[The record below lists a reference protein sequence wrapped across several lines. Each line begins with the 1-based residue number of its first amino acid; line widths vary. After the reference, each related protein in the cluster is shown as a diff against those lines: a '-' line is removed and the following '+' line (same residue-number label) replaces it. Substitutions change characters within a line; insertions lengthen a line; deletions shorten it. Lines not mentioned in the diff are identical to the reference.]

1 MAVVDINQVANV
13 TITLD
18 TAPITQAGFDTVM
31 FLGEH
36 KVFNERWRTYNRAS
50 DMLSD
55 GFLSTDPAFIAIQT
69 LSSGPNKPKVMMV
82 GRREFEDITYT
93 PTVENLTVYSLDI
106 AAPQEAY
113 ETFTFTSSGAATAA
127 EIVDGLVADFTA
139 NASPELAAVV
149 SVSNVT
155 NELALSSIGSSAYS
169 VKNVSNGLNPATA
182 TTAGYETV
190 AAALAAMKGEDAE
203 WAYFGIESRTSV
215 DVAAARDHAEAT
227 TEIFAHVTDDPNGK
241 LADSTST
248 LDEGYADLSLY
259 TIGGWSADAG
269 KYPEMAMLR
278 PLATVQIPG
287 QTTLHGQ
294 TQYSVAVDKNSTLTN
309 SESSIVRGKNA
320 NTYELV
326 GGFGYTRDGKSYSG
340 EFIDNVD
347 LGRWL
352 KARIQENVYQLVK
365 SKANAGLKVPYT
377 DEGIAMISDRIIEVV
392 NQGIAGGVLNGVYNE
407 GLGYNLTV
415 PRASEV
421 PTNDKANRY
430 LSGVSLVVQ
439 TTGAIATIDI
449 SGIITI

>member
-1 MAVVDINQVANV
+1 MSNYIKAVKTVA
-13 TITLD
+13 T
-18 TAPITQAGFDTVM
+18 
-31 FLGEH
+31 
-36 KVFNERWRTYNRAS
+36 
-50 DMLSD
+50 
-55 GFLSTDPAFIAIQT
+55 
-69 LSSGPNKPKVMMV
+69 
-82 GRREFEDITYT
+82 
-93 PTVENLTVYSLDI
+93 
-106 AAPQEAY
+106 
-113 ETFTFTSSGAATAA
+113 ATAA
-127 EIVDGLVADFTA
+127 EIVDGLVADFVA
-139 NASPELAAVV
+139 NASVELTAVV
-149 SVSNVT
+149 TLANVAD
-155 NELALSSIGSSAYS
+155 ELALTSIASSAYS
-169 VKNVSNGLNPATA
+169 VKNVSANLNPSTA
-182 TTAGYETV
+182 TTAGYETM
-190 AAALAAMKGEDAE
+190 ANTFAAMKGEDAE
-203 WAYFGIESRTSV
+203 WAYFGIESRV
-215 DVAAARDHAEAT
+215 AADVEAARDHAEST

-248 LDEGYADLSLY
+248 LDDGYGDLSLY
-259 TIGGWSADAG
+259 TIGGWSADAA

-365 SKANAGLKVPYT
+365 SKANSGSKVPYT
-377 DEGIAMISDRIIEVV
+377 DDGIQMVYDRIAEVA
-392 NQGIAGGVLNGVYNE
+392 NQGIAGGVLDGNYND
-407 GLGYNLTV
+407 GIGYDLTV
-415 PRASEV
+415 PKAADV

-430 LSGVSLVVQ
+430 LSGVNLVVQ

-449 SGIITI
+449 SGIITV

>member
-1 MAVVDINQVANV
+1 M
-13 TITLD
+13 
-18 TAPITQAGFDTVM
+18 
-31 FLGEH
+31 
-36 KVFNERWRTYNRAS
+36 
-50 DMLSD
+50 
-55 GFLSTDPAFIAIQT
+55 
-69 LSSGPNKPKVMMV
+69 
-82 GRREFEDITYT
+82 
-93 PTVENLTVYSLDI
+93 
-106 AAPQEAY
+106 
-113 ETFTFTSSGAATAA
+113 
-127 EIVDGLVADFTA
+127 
-139 NASPELAAVV
+139 
-149 SVSNVT
+149 
-155 NELALSSIGSSAYS
+155 
-169 VKNVSNGLNPATA
+169 
-182 TTAGYETV
+182 
-190 AAALAAMKGEDAE
+190 
-203 WAYFGIESRTSV
+203 AYFGIESRV
-215 DVAAARDHAEAT
+215 AADVEAARDHAEST

-248 LDEGYADLSLY
+248 LDDGYGDLSLY
-259 TIGGWSADAG
+259 TIGGWSADAA

-365 SKANAGLKVPYT
+365 SKANSGSKVPYT
-377 DEGIAMISDRIIEVV
+377 DDGIQMVYDRIAEVA
-392 NQGIAGGVLNGVYNE
+392 NQGIAGGVLDGNYND
-407 GLGYNLTV
+407 GIGYDLTV
-415 PRASEV
+415 PKAADV

-430 LSGVSLVVQ
+430 LSGVNLVVQ

-449 SGIITI
+449 SGIITV

>member
-1 MAVVDINQVANV
+1 VAVVDINQVANV

-18 TAPITQAGFDTVM
+18 TAPIPQAGFDTVM
-31 FLGEH
+31 FVGEH
-36 KVFNERWRTYNRAS
+36 KVFNERWRVYNRAS
-50 DMLSD
+50 DMLGD
-55 GFLSTDPAFIAIQT
+55 GFLATDPSYIAIQT
-69 LSSGPNKPKVMMV
+69 LSSGPNKPKIMMV

-93 PTVENLTVYSLDI
+93 PTVEDLTVYTLEL

-113 ETFTFTSSGAATAA
+113 ESFTFTSDATATAA
-127 EIVDGLVADFTA
+127 EIVDGLVADFVA
-139 NASPELAAVV
+139 NASVELTAVV
-149 SVSNVT
+149 TLANVT
-155 NELALSSIGSSAYS
+155 DELALTSIASSAYS
-169 VKNVSNGLNPATA
+169 VKNVSANLNPSTA
-182 TTAGYETV
+182 TTAGYETM
-190 AAALAAMKGEDAE
+190 ANTFAAMKGEDAE
-203 WAYFGIESRTSV
+203 WAYFGIESRV
-215 DVAAARDHAEAT
+215 AADVEAARDHAEST

-248 LDEGYADLSLY
+248 LDDGYGDLSLY
-259 TIGGWSADAG
+259 TIGGWSADAA

-365 SKANAGLKVPYT
+365 SKANSGSKVPYT
-377 DEGIAMISDRIIEVV
+377 DDGIQMVYDRIAEVA
-392 NQGIAGGVLNGVYNE
+392 NQGIAGGVLDGNYND
-407 GLGYNLTV
+407 GIGYDLTV
-415 PRASEV
+415 PKAADV

-430 LSGVSLVVQ
+430 LSGVNLVVQ

-449 SGIITI
+449 SGIITV